1 MRKNRRKKRVVK
13 VSRLLTWMT
22 TEYLKSQNE
31 KNLGTVSRR
40 GPIKAEKNSKLR
52 LNAHKHARR
61 RHKSTETVVKTNQ
74 AK

>member
-40 GPIKAEKNSKLR
+40 GPIKAEKIVS
-52 LNAHKHARR
+52 
-61 RHKSTETVVKTNQ
+61 
-74 AK
+74 